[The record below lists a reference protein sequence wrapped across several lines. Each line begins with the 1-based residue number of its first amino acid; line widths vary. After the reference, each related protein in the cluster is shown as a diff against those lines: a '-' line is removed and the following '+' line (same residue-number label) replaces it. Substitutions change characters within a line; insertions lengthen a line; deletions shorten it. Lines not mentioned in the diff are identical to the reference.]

1 MKKTAKKPSVKNVK
15 VVIRAVGYK
24 HMYRDVIALKGDKK
38 IGKFRIFMPNG
49 STELHAHGTMVEDE
63 YQGLGV
69 GTRLWERAIE
79 KYKPTFVSV
88 STISEGG
95 ERMVRKLMSRHKQ
108 IDWDHW

>member
-1 MKKTAKKPSVKNVK
+1 MKKTTKKPSVKNVK

-24 HMYRDVIALKGDKK
+24 HMYREVVALKGDKK
-38 IGKFRIFMPNG
+38 IGKFRIFMPKN
-49 STELHAHGTMVEDE
+49 SKELHAHGTMVDDE

-79 KYKPTFVSV
+79 KYNPTYVSV
-88 STISEGG
+88 STISVGG
-95 ERMVRKLMSRHKQ
+95 ESLVNRLKAKHNQ